1 MGIFDLHCDTLSLIK
16 NNEKTIEDTEKQL
29 MQGNVGV
36 QCFAAFVPPN
46 KKQPENEKKD
56 FSEQVEAF
64 LRLTGKTKISA
75 VKSSKEI
82 QENIKNNKISA
93 ILTAENIGFTYGK
106 TEEIDELF
114 NMGVR
119 IASLTWNDENKLG
132 FPCSD
137 DRNIHLMGLKPL
149 GINAVE
155 YMDEIGLTVDV
166 SHLSMGGFYDVSR
179 ICKNPIIASH
189 SACNKIYSHKR
200 NLYDSQLRIIGNK
213 GGVVGINFYGRF
225 LNGTDEARHK
235 DIVNTA
241 KHIANVAGIDAVCLG
256 SDFDGMTQ
264 KGDYCSAEAFV
275 LLPEILNS
283 HFSAEDTEKICFK
296 NAHRITTYWV

>member
-56 FSEQVEAF
+56 FLEQREVF
-64 LRLTGKTKISA
+64 SHLLSKTKISA
-75 VKSSKEI
+75 VKSSAEI
-82 QENIKNNKISA
+82 EENSKNGKISA

-106 TEEIDELF
+106 KEEIDALF

-179 ICKNPIIASH
+179 ICKGPIIATH

-213 GGVVGINFYGRF
+213 GGVVGINFYSQF
-225 LNGTDEARHK
+225 LNGGIETTAY
-235 DIVNTA
+235 DIVKTA
-241 KHIANVAGIDAVCLG
+241 KHIANVAGIDTVSIG

-264 KGDYCSAEAFV
+264 KGVFQSTESFS
-275 LLPEILNS
+275 LIPEILNS
-283 HFSAEDTEKICFK
+283 HFSADDTEKICFG
-296 NAHRITTYWV
+296 NAYRITTYWV

>member
-29 MQGNVGV
+29 MQGNVSV
-36 QCFAAFVPPN
+36 QCFAAFVAQN

-56 FSEQVEAF
+56 FLEQREVF
-64 LRLTGKTKISA
+64 SHILSKTKISA
-75 VKSSKEI
+75 VKSSAEI
-82 QENIKNNKISA
+82 EENSKNGKISA
-93 ILTAENIGFTYGK
+93 VLTAENIGFTYGEK
-106 TEEIDELF
+106 EEIDALF

-119 IASLTWNDENKLG
+119 IASLTWNEENRLG

-179 ICKNPIIASH
+179 ICKGPIIATH
-189 SACNKIYSHKR
+189 SACNKIYYHKR

-213 GGVVGINFYGRF
+213 GGVVGINFYSRF
-225 LNGTDEARHK
+225 LNGGDETTAQN
-235 DIVNTA
+235 IVNTA
-241 KHIANVAGIDAVCLG
+241 KHIANVAGIDTVSIG

-264 KGDYCSAEAFV
+264 NGAFQTAKDFS
-275 LLPEILNS
+275 LIPEILNS
-283 HFSAEDTEKICFK
+283 HFSAADTEKICFG
-296 NAHRITTYWV
+296 NAYRITTYWA